1 MPNLFLF
8 VGFRIPD
15 LIKTDIAN
23 HTSFIIKWNRWE
35 ILISTITKQSGTSN
49 RKIRLQQ
56 SWEKEKPAIF
66 HFIGLHD
73 CDFDT
78 VCASSYKR
86 VCTSLMPQSD
96 AHVGNTWAELRHH
109 VPNRFLLFAD
119 VPLLD
124 FTVPKQTSK
133 TLHTTTLQCQH
144 TNQNTQ
150 EFLSNVFSSGSC
162 KITMMKT
169 TTSSSVRTAR
179 APAQMINGS
188 PATSR
193 HRISLVITALLL

>member
-1 MPNLFLF
+1 MALAIEKYVCSSLAKKKSQ
-8 VGFRIPD
+8 
-15 LIKTDIAN
+15 L
-23 HTSFIIKWNRWE
+23 SSIILVYMIV
-35 ILISTITKQSGTSN
+35 ILILCALLVTKGSVPHLCHSQMLTLGT
-49 RKIRLQQ
+49 
-56 SWEKEKPAIF
+56 P
-66 HFIGLHD
+66 G
-73 CDFDT
+73 
-78 VCASSYKR
+78 
-86 VCTSLMPQSD
+86 
-96 AHVGNTWAELRHH
+96 
-109 VPNRFLLFAD
+109 PNRFLLFAD
-119 VPLLD
+119 APLLD

-150 EFLSNVFSSGSC
+150 EFLSNVFSFSSESC